1 MRRGGAERVSPARAS
16 MAKHS
21 TATIEIL
28 NVEIASALLACFVLD
43 CCILL
48 AEERRL
54 LQPRED
60 VIARL
65 TAARQEARRLKRLLD
80 PSDAASVHR
89 ILEHYLPRVPS
100 QLPRS

>member
-1 MRRGGAERVSPARAS
+1 MSPARVS

-21 TATIEIL
+21 TATIEML

-54 LQPRED
+54 IQPRED

-65 TAARQEARRLKRLLD
+65 TAAREEARRLKRLLD
-80 PSDAASVHR
+80 PSDTASVHR
-89 ILEHYLPRVPS
+89 VLEHYLPRVPS

>member
-1 MRRGGAERVSPARAS
+1 MSPARAS
-16 MAKHS
+16 MAKQS
-21 TATIEIL
+21 TTTIEML

-65 TAARQEARRLKRLLD
+65 TAAREEARRLKRLLD

-89 ILEHYLPRVPS
+89 VLEHYLPRVPS